1 MEGNRHQRLH
11 AAVVSE
17 SIFWRR
23 LRSSNR
29 LQANPTSIS
38 RVIQGL
44 GNGLWVCLLIATFT
58 ACRSTKSP
66 EELSTEAGDFVGKVI
81 YNSAGSQSN
90 EQLSQGYGVDCTA
103 CGGLGY
109 YVQKDSDQP
118 NARQSCPSC
127 QGKGWRTP

>member
-1 MEGNRHQRLH
+1 MDGDNDHHHH

-17 SIFWRR
+17 NDFLRR
-23 LRSSNR
+23 LRSLRSPATIKGST
-29 LQANPTSIS
+29 L
-38 RVIQGL
+38 RVINCL
-44 GNGLWVCLLIATFT
+44 GFTLLICFFVFGIS

-66 EELSTEAGDFVGKVI
+66 EELSTDAGDFVGKVI
-81 YNSAGSQSN
+81 YNSAGAQSN

-109 YVQKDSDQP
+109 YAQKDSDTLSTRQP
-118 NARQSCPSC
+118 CPSC